1 VNSLIGSVSP
11 NMATLP
17 LLVFLAELCVVTI
30 GTVRIIFVARGM
42 KVLAPI
48 LGFFEVSIWL
58 FAIGQIMQNLTDLG
72 CYLAFAGGFTAGN
85 FLGVL
90 IEKKLAI
97 GSVVVRVITPK
108 DVGELIEG
116 LQGAHYGVTTIGA
129 QGATGPVKVVLTA
142 VRRKELDKVVA
153 IIKDFDA
160 KAFYSVDDVQSLE
173 AGIFPATKGRARA
186 IVPGPL
192 RLFRFTV

>member
-1 VNSLIGSVSP
+1 MS
-11 NMATLP
+11 TLP
-17 LLVFLAELCVVTI
+17 LLVFVAELCVVTI
-30 GTVRIIFVARGM
+30 GTIRIIFVARGM

-58 FAIGQIMQNLTDLG
+58 FAIGQIMQNLTDLS

-85 FLGVL
+85 YLGVL

-97 GSVVVRVITPK
+97 GSVVVRIITPK
-108 DVGELIEG
+108 HVGDLIGG
-116 LQGAHYGVTTIGA
+116 LQAAEYGVTTVDA
-129 QGATGPVKVVLTA
+129 QGGTGPVKVVLTA
-142 VRRKELDKVVA
+142 VRRKELEKVVA

-160 KAFYSVDDVQSLE
+160 NAFYSVDDLQSLE
-173 AGIFPATKGRARA
+173 AGIFPAAKGRTRT

-192 RLFRFTV
+192 RLFRFTA